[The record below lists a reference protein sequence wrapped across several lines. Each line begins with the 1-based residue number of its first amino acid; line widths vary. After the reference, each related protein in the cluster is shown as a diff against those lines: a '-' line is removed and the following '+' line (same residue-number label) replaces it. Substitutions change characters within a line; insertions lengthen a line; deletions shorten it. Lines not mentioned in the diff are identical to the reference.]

1 MLENKLF
8 KFEEGVVSRW
18 ASHENPD
25 GAKGAGGTV
34 RNGRKG
40 APWFT
45 LNPGE
50 SRVLAHAENTSGI
63 IRRMWITI
71 SDQTPETLRGI
82 KLEMFWDNSEKP
94 AVSVPFGDF
103 FCVGLGKVAT
113 FKNALFSNP

>member
-1 MLENKLF
+1 MLENELF

-45 LNPGE
+45 LDPGE

-103 FCVGLGKVAT
+103 LCGIGKSC
-113 FKNALFSNP
+113 NI